1 MIEITSSRILDY
13 VNEAE
18 TKIICHNKKRINLED
33 SFHEKAHYV
42 CYRIRGTLQF
52 LDEIRFL
59 KKYK

>member
-33 SFHEKAHYV
+33 SFREKPIMGAIVLEVLYSS
-42 CYRIRGTLQF
+42 
-52 LDEIRFL
+52 
-59 KKYK
+59 